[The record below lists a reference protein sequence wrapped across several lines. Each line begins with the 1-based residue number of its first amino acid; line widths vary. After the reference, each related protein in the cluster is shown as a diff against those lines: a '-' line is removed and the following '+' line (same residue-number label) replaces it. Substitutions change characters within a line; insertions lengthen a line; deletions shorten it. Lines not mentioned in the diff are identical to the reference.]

1 MYKIAV
7 DHKGNKFKSKG
18 EMCKYWGKSYD
29 VVRNRLLVG
38 WELKDALERQLSYNS
53 KKRSL
58 KGKKDCSCGKIK
70 DHKGNEFMTKRE
82 MCDYWGVEPSLVTN
96 RLKRGWSLE
105 EALEIKNINNI
116 EDHKGN
122 KFRSKSDM
130 CEFWGIT
137 VNQLR
142 GRLSMGWSLKDALE
156 VNRDS
161 SIEDPKGNEFKDIK
175 DMCKYWGKDYELVSK
190 RLRNGWGIEDA
201 LEKPAGKYYGYY
213 KEVEDH
219 KGNKFRCIADMCEY
233 WGVPYSVYNTRRKH
247 GWSIEDALEKKID
260 KKYGKR
266 DAVEDHKGNKFN
278 SVGDMCIYWGVRL
291 DVYRCRRI
299 AGWSIERA
307 LESNVK
313 VKV

>member
-58 KGKKDCSCGKIK
+58 K
-70 DHKGNEFMTKRE
+70 
-82 MCDYWGVEPSLVTN
+82 
-96 RLKRGWSLE
+96 
-105 EALEIKNINNI
+105 
-116 EDHKGN
+116 
-122 KFRSKSDM
+122 
-130 CEFWGIT
+130 
-137 VNQLR
+137 
-142 GRLSMGWSLKDALE
+142 DALE

-161 SIEDPKGNEFKDIK
+161 SIEDHKGNEFKDIK

-233 WGVPYSVYNTRRKH
+233 WGCHIVY
-247 GWSIEDALEKKID
+247 IILE
-260 KKYGKR
+260 
-266 DAVEDHKGNKFN
+266 GNMD
-278 SVGDMCIYWGVRL
+278 G
-291 DVYRCRRI
+291 
-299 AGWSIERA
+299 A
-307 LESNVK
+307 
-313 VKV
+313 